1 MRYVE
6 YCLKLNPIMIATRSD
21 NHLLSSFASFP
32 DAQTLIP
39 LDFKRAGQ
47 ILDDDLYKRLV
58 TRMSKGVTVVVLM
71 DCCHSGTA
79 LDLPY
84 EINATQ
90 SKMSYNQGFNTGL
103 LDNATSVIGCCL
115 CLFYLMEMLGE

>member
-1 MRYVE
+1 MFF
-6 YCLKLNPIMIATRSD
+6 
-21 NHLLSSFASFP
+21 LLLCHFSFS
-32 DAQTLIP
+32 QTLIP

-58 TRMSKGVTVVVLM
+58 LRMSKDVTVVVLM

-90 SKMSYNQGFNTGL
+90 SKMTLNNGFNTGL
-103 LDNATSVIGCCL
+103 LGGAAEAAMCCM
-115 CLFYLMEMLGE
+115 CAMMLLGDLLD